1 MANARIWLEAWLLRF
16 RTHVSARSKE
26 LPLEIHKLTL
36 GVKTRVSDLISA
48 YCGMREREY

>member
-16 RTHVSARSKE
+16 RAHVSARLME
-26 LPLEIHKLTL
+26 FPLEIHKLTL
-36 GVKTRVSDLISA
+36 GVKARVSDLISG